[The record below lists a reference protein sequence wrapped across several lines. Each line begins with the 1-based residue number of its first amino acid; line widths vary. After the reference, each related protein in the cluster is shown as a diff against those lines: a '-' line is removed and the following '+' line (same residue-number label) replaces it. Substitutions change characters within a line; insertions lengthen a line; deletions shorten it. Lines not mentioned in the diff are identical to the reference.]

1 MPDPVAWTMVE
12 PGWKVL
18 RSGAEVGRVAEVLG
32 DPEAD
37 IFDGLQVTRGL
48 LSGTGYVPSEQVD
61 QIREGEVHLV
71 PESAEGEVSDSA
83 EGGV

>member
-18 RSGAEVGRVAEVLG
+18 RSGTEIGRVAEVLG

-37 IFDGLQVTRGL
+37 IFDGLNVTKGL
-48 LSGTGYVPSEQVD
+48 LSGTDYVPSEHVA

-71 PESAEGEVSDSA
+71 SDSA
-83 EGGV
+83 AGGV